1 MRNVNLLLNENQK
14 LMNTYQLLKDRASY
28 ERLLSYFKRVV
39 GKANQYGVFILCL
52 ILSQGMFSQE
62 KEVSG
67 TVTGPDGLP
76 LIGVNVLIQNST
88 TGVQTDFDGIYSI
101 QANPGDVLVFS
112 FVGFKTQERIVDTED
127 VLNVV
132 MEEDLASLDEVV
144 ITGYGKQSRAK
155 LTTSI
160 AKLDTR
166 VLETSTRSNAATAL
180 QGSVPGLRVTN
191 NTGQPGATPNI
202 VLRGGTGFD
211 GSGSPLILI
220 DGVPGSFYA
229 LNSDDIESIEVLKD
243 AAATAI
249 YGARAANGVVLV
261 TTKSGQT
268 GKATISYKQKY
279 SFNYRRET
287 PEYLDAANFIR
298 YNRQAILYYNEATGR
313 TNFNAGFLNGSTAF
327 ATGGNT
333 TDSPFTTQYLTDDNR
348 YLLDYP
354 GWDTVTDPVDPSR
367 EILFRQNDVSGNIY
381 QPSRSVDHYLAFQG
395 GNENG
400 AYYASLGYLDNEG
413 LILGS
418 GFKRYSGKFTG
429 SYNISDNFSVNS
441 NILYSHSNLNLSPLG
456 SNNTVF
462 RRFAGQPPTSRTYNN
477 NEDGS
482 LSDELNPGTNAG
494 FGNPLYYQDKFVNDN
509 LEQRLTASMG
519 INWDIVDNL
528 TLSLTGSHFAINNL
542 NESFNKAYLNA
553 GSLIETRNASASEE
567 KTLRNQLTGTINYVN
582 TFGDHYFD
590 VLLGTEYYKDEYFV
604 LSAATQ
610 NSPTDLIPTLNA
622 GAEANGVPSSFRT
635 LHKIVSG
642 FGRFNYDYDE
652 KYLLGLTFRYDGSS
666 RLGNNKFGFFPGA
679 SLGWN
684 LHNEEFFSESS
695 LNNIFSRIKP
705 RISYGVNGN
714 VDILGNFTT
723 FGSYGSQGV
732 YDGQTGY
739 ANTSLPTPELEW
751 ERSTTLNFGLDL
763 SLFNN
768 RINLI
773 GDYFIRD
780 VEDKLASLTLPYWT
794 GFSGITTNN
803 GILRNKGIEV
813 QLSADVISNDDF
825 QWNISGNLSKIRS
838 YVEKLP
844 ENDNE
849 LNRQGGTQ
857 IYNPNTGELEW
868 VGGLQEGQ
876 RVGTDLVVTYVQDYI
891 YANQAEVDADANV
904 QDDLLPNPFQRFP
917 GDVAWVDVNNDD
929 VINTYD
935 RKVIGRTT
943 PDFYGGISTSLNYKN
958 FGLYVKTDFAAGHI
972 IYNHIRG
979 KGLAQT
985 QGNLNQDA
993 LVLDSWTPE
1002 NTDTDV
1008 PRFVFVD
1015 AQRNIFRGSESFVNS
1030 RFWEKGDYLA
1040 LREITLSYDLPTEE
1054 IFNDHI
1060 DQLSIYLT
1068 GSNLHYFKSYSG
1080 DTPELGGYQAGE
1092 FPLPRTVTL
1101 GLNLTL

>member
-1 MRNVNLLLNENQK
+1 MRKRLNFLEYALQSIFLVK
-14 LMNTYQLLKDRASY
+14 H
-28 ERLLSYFKRVV
+28 
-39 GKANQYGVFILCL
+39 GKAPNRGLLAALMLVCFGFALNAQDVEISGVV
-52 ILSQGMFSQE
+52 SDETGM
-62 KEVSG
+62 
-67 TVTGPDGLP
+67 PLP
-76 LIGVNVLIQNST
+76 GVNVIVKNTSR
-88 TGVQTDFDGIYSI
+88 GVQTNFDGKYTIS
-101 QANPGDVLVFS
+101 ASAGETLVFS
-112 FVGFKTQERIVDTED
+112 YLGFKTSEID
-127 VLNVV
+127 VAANTSNLDVV
-132 MEEDLASLDEVV
+132 LQEDLSGLDEVV
-144 ITGYGKQSRAK
+144 VTGYGKQSRAK

-160 AKLDTR
+160 AKMDTR
-166 VLETSTRSNAATAL
+166 ILETSTRSNAATAL
-180 QGSVPGLRVTN
+180 QGTIPGLRVTN

-202 VLRGGTGFD
+202 VLRGGTSFD

-261 TTKSGQT
+261 TTKT
-268 GKATISYKQKY
+268 GEGGKSTITYKQKY
-279 SFNYRRET
+279 SINYKRET
-287 PEYLDAANFIR
+287 PDYLDAANFIK

-313 TNFNAGFLNGSTAF
+313 NNFDAGFLNGALAF
-327 ATGGNT
+327 GTGGNT
-333 TDSPFTTQYLTDDNR
+333 TNSPFTTQYLTNENR

-354 GWDTVTDPVDPSR
+354 GWGTVTDPVDPSK
-367 EILFRQNDVSGNIY
+367 EILFRQNDVGDLIY
-381 QPSRSVDHYLAFQG
+381 QPSTSTDHYIGFQG
-395 GNENG
+395 GNEKG
-400 AYYASLGYLDNEG
+400 SYFASLGYLDNDG

-429 SYNISDNFSVNS
+429 SYNISDSFRVNS
-441 NILYSHSNLNLSPLG
+441 NILYAHSNLNLSPLG

-462 RRFAGQPPTSRTYNN
+462 RRFAGQAPTSRTYNN
-477 NEDGS
+477 NPDGS
-482 LSDELNPGTNAG
+482 LSDDLNPGTNPG
-494 FGNPLYYQDKFVNDN
+494 FGNPLYYQDKFIRDN
-509 LEQRLTASMG
+509 VEQRLTASVG
-519 INWDIVDNL
+519 IDWDLMSNL
-528 TLSLTGSHFAINNL
+528 TFSLTGSHFTVNNL
-542 NESFNKAYLNA
+542 DESFNKAYLS
-553 GSLIETRNASASEE
+553 GSSLIETRNASARAQ
-567 KTLRNQLTGTINYVN
+567 KTLRNQLTGTLNYTKSV
-582 TFGDHYFD
+582 DKHYFD
-590 VLLGTEYYKDEYFV
+590 LLLGAEYYRDEYFTF
-604 LSAATQ
+604 SAGTK

-622 GAEANGVPSSFRT
+622 GAESNGVPSSFRT
-635 LHKIVSG
+635 LQVIASG
-642 FGRFNYDYDE
+642 FGRFNYDYDDR
-652 KYLLGLTFRYDGSS
+652 YLVGLTFRYDGSS
-666 RLGNNKFGFFPGA
+666 RLGNNKYGFFPGV

-684 LHNEEFFSESS
+684 AHNEEFFKDSDIK
-695 LNNIFSRIKP
+695 NVFTKIKP
-705 RISYGVNGN
+705 RLSYGVNGN
-714 VDILGNFTT
+714 LEVLGNFSS

-739 ANTSLPTPELEW
+739 ANTSLPTLDLRW
-751 ERSTTLNFGLDL
+751 ERSTTTNFGLDV
-763 SLFNN
+763 SLFDN

-773 GDYFIRD
+773 ADYFIRD
-780 VEDKLASLTLPYWT
+780 VEDKLSNLTLPYWT

-803 GILRNKGIEV
+803 GILRNKGFEL
-813 QLSADVISNDDF
+813 QLGADLVRGEDF
-825 QWNISGNLSKIRS
+825 QWSLNGTLSKIKNFV
-838 YVEKLP
+838 VELP

-876 RVGTDLVVTYVQDYI
+876 RVGNDLVVTYVQDYI

-904 QDDLLPNPFQRFP
+904 QDDFLPDPFKRYP
-917 GDVAWVDVNNDD
+917 GDVAWVDVNGDD
-929 VINTYD
+929 VINSYD

-943 PDFYGGISTSLNYKN
+943 PDFYGGLSTNMSYKN
-958 FGLYVKTDFAAGHI
+958 FSLYLKTDFAAGHV

-1015 AQRNIFRGSESFVNS
+1015 AQDNIFRGNEGTVNS

-1040 LREITLSYDLPTEE
+1040 IRELTLSYDLPTEKFTDK
-1054 IFNDHI
+1054 ITK
-1060 DQLSIYLT
+1060 LSLYLT
-1068 GSNLHYFKSYSG
+1068 GTNLHYFKSYSG

-1092 FPLPRTVTL
+1092 FPLPRTFTL

>member
-1 MRNVNLLLNENQK
+1 MNPYYLKKDFNSFFLSCLPSIKTAIEKIKSTGIFLFVLLL
-14 LMNTYQLLKDRASY
+14 
-28 ERLLSYFKRVV
+28 
-39 GKANQYGVFILCL
+39 GVSALA
-52 ILSQGMFSQE
+52 QE
-62 KEVSG
+62 KEITG
-67 TVTGPDGLP
+67 LVTDGNQMP
-76 LIGVNVLIQNST
+76 LAGVNVVIENTT
-88 TGVQTDFDGIYSI
+88 TGTQTDFDGKYNIK
-101 QANPGDVLVFS
+101 ATPGDILVFS
-112 FVGFKTQERIVDTED
+112 FLGFETQKKVVGTESEI
-127 VLNVV
+127 NVS
-132 MEEDLASLDEVV
+132 MKEDLASLDEVV
-144 ITGYGKQSRAK
+144 VTGYGKQSRAK

-160 AKLDTR
+160 SKLDTR
-166 VLETSTRSNAATAL
+166 ILETSTRSNPATAL
-180 QGSVPGLRVTN
+180 QGTIPGLRVTN
-191 NTGQPGATPNI
+191 TTGQPGATPDL
-202 VLRGGTGFD
+202 VLRGGTSFS

-261 TTKSGQT
+261 TTKT
-268 GKATISYKQKY
+268 GNAGRATITYKHKY

-287 PEYLDAANFIR
+287 PEYLDAADFIR

-313 TNFNAGFLNGSTAF
+313 TNFNAGFLNGATAF
-327 ATGGNT
+327 GTGGNT
-333 TDSPFTTQYLTDDNR
+333 TNSPFTTQYLTDDNR
-348 YLLDYP
+348 YLLNYP
-354 GWDTVTDPVDPSR
+354 GWATITDPVDPSK

-381 QPSRSVDHYLAFQG
+381 QPSRSIDHYLAFQG
-395 GNENG
+395 GNDKG
-400 AYYASLGYLDNEG
+400 SLYASLGYLDNEG

-418 GFKRYSGKFTG
+418 GFKRYSGKLTG
-429 SYNISDNFSVNS
+429 SYNIFDNFSVNA
-441 NILYSHSNLNLSPLG
+441 NVLYSHSNLSLSPLG

-477 NEDGS
+477 NPDGS

-494 FGNPLYYQDKFVNDN
+494 FGNPLYYQDKFIRDN
-509 LEQRLTASMG
+509 LEQRITASMG
-519 INWDIVDNL
+519 IDWNILSNL
-528 TLSLTGSHFAINNL
+528 TFSLTGSHFAINNL
-542 NESFNKAYLNA
+542 DESFNKAYLN
-553 GSLIETRNASASEE
+553 GSSLITSRNASAGVD
-567 KTLRNQLTGTINYVN
+567 KTLRNQLTGTLNY
-582 TFGDHYFD
+582 TKTLGKHYFD
-590 VLLGTEYYKDEYFV
+590 VLLGSEYYKDEYFTF
-604 LSAATQ
+604 SAGTK
-610 NSPTDLIPTLNA
+610 NSPTDLITTLNA
-622 GAEANGVPSSFRT
+622 GSEANGVPYSFRT

-642 FGRFNYDYDE
+642 FGRLNYDFDE
-652 KYLLGLTFRYDGSS
+652 KYLVGLTFRYDGSS

-679 SLGWN
+679 SFGWN
-684 LHNEEFFSESS
+684 LHKEDFFKDSS
-695 LNNIFSRIKP
+695 LDNIFSKIKP

-714 VDILGNFTT
+714 VDVLGNFST
-723 FGSYGSQGV
+723 FGSYGSQGI

-739 ANTSLPTPELEW
+739 ANTSLPTPELQW

-763 SLFNN
+763 SLFND
-768 RINLI
+768 RINFI

-803 GILRNKGIEV
+803 GTLRNKGVEV
-813 QLSADVISNDDF
+813 QLSADLIKTENLN
-825 QWNISGNLSKIRS
+825 WNIRGTLSKIKS
-838 YVEKLP
+838 FVVSLP

-857 IYNPNTGELEW
+857 IYNPDTGELEW

-904 QDDLLPNPFQRFP
+904 QDDLLPNPFKRYP
-917 GDVAWVDVNNDD
+917 GDVAWVDVNGDD
-929 VINTYD
+929 VINSYD
-935 RKVIGRTT
+935 RQVIGRTT
-943 PDFYGGISTSLNYKN
+943 PDFYGGLSTSLNYKN

-993 LVLDSWTPE
+993 LVLQSWTPE

-1015 AQRNIFRGSESFVNS
+1015 AQRNIFRGSEGIVNS

-1040 LREITLSYDLPTEE
+1040 LREITLSYDVPTEE
-1054 IFNDHI
+1054 LLKDKI
-1060 DQLSIYLT
+1060 QKLSLYVT

-1080 DTPELGGYQAGE
+1080 DTPEMGGYQAGE
-1092 FPLPRTVTL
+1092 FPLPRTLTL